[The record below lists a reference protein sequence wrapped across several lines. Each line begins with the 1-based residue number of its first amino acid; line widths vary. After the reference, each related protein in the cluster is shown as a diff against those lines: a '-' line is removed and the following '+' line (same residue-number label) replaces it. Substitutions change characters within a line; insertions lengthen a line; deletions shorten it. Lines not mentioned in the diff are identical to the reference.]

1 MNQPLLLG
9 ILGMGQLPENSLRVI
24 SQLITL
30 REFFV
35 FRGSTPT
42 KSIISW
48 LVNVP
53 PPEIAGLM
61 IRAYENPLVSLNKAL
76 LSPYFWGGFVWGGV
90 G

>member
-48 LVNVP
+48 LVNVF